1 MKIKT
6 GLLVSVMFGLM
17 ISALMS
23 AFPALADDSV
33 PVKGNNVKLSFG
45 AYNIIEADTYVS
57 LTERN
62 VGLGISISPH
72 DTLGTDLE
80 QSVVQLDGSYQFNE
94 EDAVKF
100 SWYKISSSGGNEVSK
115 EFTWL
120 DENGDEFT
128 IGAGS
133 ASSSKLVFEIVD
145 LAYLWTFYDSEK
157 VELRASAGLHIT
169 RLSIEIAVT
178 NSASGSST
186 KTTGEQVAAT
196 LPLPTFG
203 LGVTYHITPRWRWH
217 ADANLFAIRYDDWR
231 GSYSDIEFLLEYQP
245 TDNFS
250 VGMGVGSNKLKL
262 TEETS
267 DHIFSF
273 DNRLTGFLFQIST
286 MF

>member
-1 MKIKT
+1 MKTKT
-6 GLLVSVMFGLM
+6 GLPVPVIFSLM
-17 ISALMS
+17 ISVLMS
-23 AFPALADDSV
+23 SFSALADD
-33 PVKGNNVKLSFG
+33 PVRVQDNKIKLSIG
-45 AYNIIEADTYVS
+45 AYVVAEADTYFS
-57 LTERN
+57 LTERD

-72 DTLGTDLE
+72 DTLGTDFE
-80 QSVVQLDGSYQFNE
+80 QSVFQLDGSYRFNE
-94 EDAVKF
+94 EDAVKV

-120 DENGDEFT
+120 DEDGNEIT

-133 ASSSKLVFEIVD
+133 ESSSKLDFEIVD
-145 LAYLWTFYDSEK
+145 LAYLWTFYNSDK

-169 RLSIEIAVT
+169 RLGIEIEVT
-178 NSASGSST
+178 NTGTST
-186 KTTGEQVAAT
+186 KTTGERVAVT
-196 LPLPTFG
+196 IPLPTFG
-203 LGVTYHITPRWRWH
+203 LGVSYHITPQWRWH
-217 ADANLFAIRYDDWR
+217 AQANLFAIRYDDWR
-231 GSYSDIEFLLEYQP
+231 GSYSDVEFLLEYQP
-245 TDNFS
+245 ADNFS